1 MPPKVVK
8 QQCAFVD
15 LQGQCGTPEKLP
27 RGLLFP
33 YCQKH
38 GGGPRCEAGDACV
51 SKSPTKHPAS
61 LRFGAN
67 GVGSLCCQCLDLKV
81 EQSKREAREA
91 SLEAEMAKMQLADVA
106 SSSTSPPQSKC
117 YCVAGEHWVSA
128 SEMWPNLD
136 DCYECCSVKEYA
148 EHTGLSVSEAE
159 AIAKGQEENEL
170 EYAALQEVKKW
181 GLSDPTN
188 LDIPRLFGKLR
199 PVLCGQ
205 LVTRR
210 LTTADRG
217 LHYRVR
223 EGQESADEILWTHN
237 YDDASELVTWG
248 LSWLQ
253 TRADLVGL
261 FDPSELAALTFPLIV
276 LHDIDDDDA
285 EEWDYGS
292 GLFFEVCD
300 PQPPYY
306 HYSRVLYGED
316 AMEAPYRNVT
326 HVVQL
331 YEVPDEESES
341 GSGMLSPFPI
351 AVKLF

>member
-1 MPPKVVK
+1 M
-8 QQCAFVD
+8 
-15 LQGQCGTPEKLP
+15 
-27 RGLLFP
+27 
-33 YCQKH
+33 
-38 GGGPRCEAGDACV
+38 
-51 SKSPTKHPAS
+51 
-61 LRFGAN
+61 
-67 GVGSLCCQCLDLKV
+67 

-117 YCVAGEHWVSA
+117 YCGAGEHWVSA
-128 SEMWPNLD
+128 SEMWSNFD
-136 DCYECCSVKEYA
+136 DCFECCSAKEYA
-148 EHTGLSVSEAE
+148 EHKDISVTEAE
-159 AIAKGQEENEL
+159 AIAKGQEGKILVDKAELTKLKVLASLFFKTWWCQNEL
-170 EYAALQEVKKW
+170 EFAALQEVKKW

-217 LHYRVR
+217 QEYRVR

-237 YDDASELVTWG
+237 YEDASELVTWG

-276 LHDIDDDDA
+276 LHDIADDDA

-331 YEVPDEESES
+331 YEEPDEESES
-341 GSGMLSPFPI
+341 GSGS
-351 AVKLF
+351 ASN